1 MVTVV
6 QMLKYIYRCL
16 LPTRKAVVKSGIV
29 EIRLQEAFCVDI
41 SAANLV
47 EYMLSGS

>member
-6 QMLKYIYRCL
+6 YVLKYIYRCL

-29 EIRLQEAFCVDI
+29 EIRLQEAFSVETA
-41 SAANLV
+41 AANLV
-47 EYMLSGS
+47 EYTLSGS